1 MIQGSPEWHQARLGK
16 LTASRLPDALAK
28 IKTGWGASRANLM
41 AALLVERLTGQ
52 PEETY
57 VNPAM
62 LWGIEVEPQAC
73 DAYAFH
79 TDAELTEAGFV
90 DHPTIAMSGASP
102 DRFVGDDGLLEVKCP
117 LTATHLDT
125 LMGQAV
131 PGRYL
136 TQIGWQLAC
145 TGRAWCDFVSY
156 DPRLPWNMRLFVKRV
171 HRDNDFIAELE
182 REAAIFLAELDAKMA
197 RLTEA
202 TARAA

>member
-1 MIQGSPEWHQARLGK
+1 
-16 LTASRLPDALAK
+16 
-28 IKTGWGASRANLM
+28 
-41 AALLVERLTGQ
+41 
-52 PEETY
+52 
-57 VNPAM
+57 
-62 LWGIEVEPQAC
+62 

-202 TARAA
+202 TARAAWPPFRP